1 MTYAQE
7 ENLWPDSGFEE
18 LGVAVA
24 NPHGGTKAGRFSIA
38 RKNVRD
44 TYEQRQLDVE
54 PFAVYEATAFVRR
67 DPASSG
73 YVQALYAHGWD
84 SFEWSFISWVDVPVT
99 DQWTPV
105 ATRISV
111 PDNSVTFNALVIGKA
126 SGDEAVTAYIDDL
139 RIVKIL
145 SGEEHL
151 RQLRQKAAADLTVS
165 ECEMLSRYWLKE
177 NRLDEMD
184 KLRLATPHDQARAD
198 IACLLAQKATADPAV
213 QSLLVADMV
222 CHGALD
228 LAYGEK
234 RLQEFFEGLS
244 FHDGAMVCIAAIRQ
258 GGDAEYVQQAV
269 QQYQRYLGSP
279 DTFASAVE
287 IQEAIQAL
295 DAAKGTLTEPQ
306 AAVGEE
312 LLNTLTENAKALHD
326 TLLAQKGSRVVTIS
340 GIPLA
345 ADGTAIVLPQEPT
358 PSERHAAKEL
368 RRYLHAVTGLEL
380 PIVNETAPLPPHVML
395 IGRSANAADYGFD
408 VDYAKLG
415 LEGIHI
421 ESANGNLML
430 GGNKRGVVYAV
441 YRFLEEYLGCQWFMA
456 DCERIPNSGRAD
468 LGDFRKV
475 YVPPLEYRDTDYT
488 VCRPTAFGVRN
499 QLNGPYSQADE
510 AWGGNISYGGGFV
523 HTFEL
528 LIPPEKYGMDHPE
541 YFSEINGKRL
551 VNGSQLCL
559 TNPDVK
565 RIATETV
572 LQWIRSNPE
581 ATIFSVSQN
590 DCENYC
596 TCPECSALA
605 EKEGSQ
611 AGPLLHFV
619 NHIAD
624 AVREQYPDKI
634 IDTLAYTYT
643 RKPPKFVKPAP
654 NVCVRLC
661 SIECC
666 FSHPLDECPSNKS
679 FVEDVVGWS
688 KICRRLH
695 IWDYVIN
702 YAHCIQPF
710 PNLRVLKSNINFF
723 INHGVTGIYEEANFF
738 GEGGE
743 LAELRSYLLA
753 KLLWDP
759 STDDKKAIVD
769 FTEAYYGPA
778 GVHIRDYLDVIHT
791 VCDKDL
797 HVGIYD
803 PPEHYLADT
812 AMRQKA
818 DACLARAKDAVKDD
832 PTLLQQVELASL
844 PMLYTNLQLGTSQLH
859 RSGNT
864 LKINGVSNGK
874 NLEDFIRIA
883 KRAGVTHVAEGTRLN
898 AWLAQKQAIGYKE
911 ALDIITLESPFMTV
925 ELLPTLGG
933 RVWRAVHK
941 ASGHEIL
948 RVVGDNDK
956 GYTPDNGGYEE
967 YNTDEY
973 RGGGFGEVFQVVEA
987 TSDFAV
993 LRCQFKD
1000 GSVAT
1005 RTVFLLSDQP
1015 GFTVTTQYNGVS
1027 SMEARCC
1034 RNHPEFNVPKSSAIL
1049 FVKRADGTSR
1059 VDLSRQS
1066 EIWMQEDAL
1075 PVGEWGVQ
1083 FPLNGKTATLTCRF
1097 DPANVKTCY
1106 VYVAPEKDF
1115 ITMEEWTKELPLT
1128 PASGP
1133 RLSNTY
1139 LFTVE

>member
-1 MTYAQE
+1 
-7 ENLWPDSGFEE
+7 
-18 LGVAVA
+18 
-24 NPHGGTKAGRFSIA
+24 
-38 RKNVRD
+38 
-44 TYEQRQLDVE
+44 
-54 PFAVYEATAFVRR
+54 
-67 DPASSG
+67 
-73 YVQALYAHGWD
+73 
-84 SFEWSFISWVDVPVT
+84 
-99 DQWTPV
+99 
-105 ATRISV
+105 
-111 PDNSVTFNALVIGKA
+111 
-126 SGDEAVTAYIDDL
+126 
-139 RIVKIL
+139 
-145 SGEEHL
+145 
-151 RQLRQKAAADLTVS
+151 
-165 ECEMLSRYWLKE
+165 
-177 NRLDEMD
+177 
-184 KLRLATPHDQARAD
+184 
-198 IACLLAQKATADPAV
+198 
-213 QSLLVADMV
+213 
-222 CHGALD
+222 
-228 LAYGEK
+228 
-234 RLQEFFEGLS
+234 
-244 FHDGAMVCIAAIRQ
+244 MVCIAAIRQ

-395 IGRSANAADYGFD
+395 IGRSAKAAAYGFD

-590 DCENYC
+590 DWGNYC

-611 AGPLLHFV
+611 SGPLLHFV

-643 RKPPKFVKPAP
+643 RKPPKYVKPAP
-654 NVCVRLC
+654 NVAVRLC

-666 FSHPLDECPSNKS
+666 FAHPLESCPVNKT
-679 FVEDVVGWS
+679 FVEDIINWS
-688 KICRRLH
+688 KICKRLH

-723 INHGVTGIYEEANFF
+723 INHGVTGIYEEANYFSP
-738 GEGGE
+738 GGE
-743 LAELRSYLLA
+743 LAELRSYMLA
-753 KLLWDP
+753 KLLWDT
-759 STDDKKAIVD
+759 SADDQKAIFD

-778 GVHIRDYLDVIHT
+778 GKHIRDYLDTIHT
-791 VCDKDL
+791 VCDKNL
-797 HVGIYD
+797 HVRIYD
-803 PPEHYLADT
+803 PPEEYLADKD
-812 AMRQKA
+812 MLQKA
-818 DACLARAKDAVKDD
+818 DACLEKAMDAVKDN
-832 PTLLQQVELASL
+832 PTLLQRVELASL
-844 PMLYTNLQLGTSQLH
+844 PMLYTNIQFGTGQLQ

-864 LKINGVSNGK
+864 LKINGVYNVK
-874 NLEDFIRIA
+874 KLEDFVRIA
-883 KRAGVTHVAEGTRLN
+883 KRADVTHVAEGTRLDV
-898 AWLAQKQAIGYKE
+898 WLAQKQAIGDKE
-911 ALDIITLESPFMTV
+911 TLDIITLESPFMIV
-925 ELLPTLGG
+925 ELVPTLGG

-948 RVVGDNDK
+948 RVVGDNDV
-956 GYTPDNGGYEE
+956 GYTPSNGGYEE
-967 YNTDEY
+967 YNNDQY
-973 RGGGFGEVFQVVEA
+973 RGSGFGEAFQVVEA
-987 TSDFAV
+987 TSTFAV

-1000 GSVAT
+1000 GSIAT
-1005 RTVFLLSDQP
+1005 RTVSLLSDQP
-1015 GFTVTTQYNGVS
+1015 GFTVTTQYNGVTS
-1027 SMEARCC
+1027 LKARCC
-1034 RNHPEFNVPKSSAIL
+1034 RNHPEFNVPKPTDATL
-1049 FVKRADGTSR
+1049 FVKKADGISR
-1059 VDLSRQS
+1059 FDLKKQQS

-1075 PVGEWGVQ
+1075 PVGEWGIQ
-1083 FPLNGKTATLTCRF
+1083 FPINGKTATLTCRF

-1106 VYVAPEKDF
+1106 VHVAPYENR
-1115 ITMEEWTKELPLT
+1115 INLEEWTKELPLT
-1128 PASGP
+1128 PTFGP
-1133 RLSNTY
+1133 RLKNTY
-1139 LFTVE
+1139 IFTIDQ